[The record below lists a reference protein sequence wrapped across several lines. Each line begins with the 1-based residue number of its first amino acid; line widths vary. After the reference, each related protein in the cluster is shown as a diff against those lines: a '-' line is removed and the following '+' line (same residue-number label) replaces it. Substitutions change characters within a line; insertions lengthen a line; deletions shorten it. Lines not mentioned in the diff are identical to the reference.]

1 MLSVLL
7 QMFVCL
13 DVFVF
18 ICSVGVNVML
28 RDGVRRR
35 REVIRKG
42 GEAGL
47 ISSCDKAAPDLTC
60 TWTVQ
65 GLIRIGASSALLLVC
80 PLASLASEKS

>member
-13 DVFVF
+13 GVFVF
-18 ICSVGVNVML
+18 ICSVCVNVML
-28 RDGVRRR
+28 RDGVGRR

-47 ISSCDKAAPDLTC
+47 ISSL
-60 TWTVQ
+60 
-65 GLIRIGASSALLLVC
+65 R
-80 PLASLASEKS
+80 